1 MTLKELCKTR
11 NRGTLP
17 HWLIITAIILIFLLG
32 WLFPVEGP
40 LDFIYDKY
48 ASQPAHF
55 QPTKKVPTR
64 VAPVPKKEILI
75 DLNED
80 EEPEWYWIIPKP
92 TNIEEE

>member
-1 MTLKELCKTR
+1 L
-11 NRGTLP
+11 
-17 HWLIITAIILIFLLG
+17 
-32 WLFPVEGP
+32 
-40 LDFIYDKY
+40 IYDKY